1 MTPTR
6 TLSCSSWPDEG
17 RRGTEWPPVFYM
29 TVEIYKNL
37 SENSVIGKTKTLVYQ
52 APCEIKGESSII
64 NPVLILQYN
73 EQLFASN
80 YVYIPAWSR
89 YYFIDDVR
97 VLTGGRVEVSLSVD
111 VLESFKDAILELDV
125 ILSDTEQTGLNN
137 YLPSESFVVNC
148 KHKTD
153 IVNFSNGLLDNGEYI
168 LITAGG

>member
-1 MTPTR
+1 MTLTR
-6 TLSCSSWPDEG
+6 TSLCSLWHNVKEEGARKGPDS
-17 RRGTEWPPVFYM
+17 VM
-29 TVEIYKNL
+29 NIEIYKNL
-37 SENSVIGKTKTLVYQ
+37 SENSVIGKDKTLVYQ
-52 APCEIKGESSII
+52 TPCEIKGESSII
-64 NPVLILQYN
+64 NPILILQYN

-111 VLESFKDAILELDV
+111 VLESFKDSILELNV

>member
-1 MTPTR
+1 MTRGGRGPER
-6 TLSCSSWPDEG
+6 VPDSIMK
-17 RRGTEWPPVFYM
+17 VS
-29 TVEIYKNL
+29 IYKNL
-37 SENSVIGKTKTLVYQ
+37 SENSVIGKNKTLVYETE
-52 APCEIKGESSII
+52 CEIKGESSII
-64 NPVLILQYN
+64 NPVLILKYN

-80 YVYIPAWSR
+80 YVCIPSWSR

-111 VLESFKDAILELDV
+111 VLESFKDAILELNV
-125 ILSDTEQTGLNN
+125 ILSDTEQTGVNN

>member
-1 MTPTR
+1 
-6 TLSCSSWPDEG
+6 
-17 RRGTEWPPVFYM
+17 M

-37 SENSVIGKTKTLVYQ
+37 SENSVIGKNKTLVYQ
-52 APCEIKGESSII
+52 TPCEIKGESSII
-64 NPVLILQYN
+64 NPVLILQYS

-111 VLESFKDAILELDV
+111 VLESFKDSILELNV
-125 ILSDTEQTGLNN
+125 ILSDTEKTGVNN

>member
-1 MTPTR
+1 MN
-6 TLSCSSWPDEG
+6 
-17 RRGTEWPPVFYM
+17 
-29 TVEIYKNL
+29 VEIYKNL
-37 SENSVIGKTKTLVYQ
+37 SENSVIGKIKTLVYSTE
-52 APCEIKGESSII
+52 CDIKGESSII
-64 NPVLILQYN
+64 NPVLILKYN
-73 EQLFASN
+73 EKIFESN
-80 YVYIPAWSR
+80 YIYIPAWSR

-111 VLESFKDAILELDV
+111 VLESFKDSILELNV

>member
-1 MTPTR
+1 MKGGGGPKG
-6 TLSCSSWPDEG
+6 SPFSI
-17 RRGTEWPPVFYM
+17 M
-29 TVEIYKNL
+29 KVEIYKNL
-37 SENSVIGKTKTLVYQ
+37 SENSVIGKNKTLVYETE
-52 APCEIKGESSII
+52 CEIKGESSII

-80 YVYIPAWSR
+80 YVYIPAWGR

-97 VLTGGRVEVSLSVD
+97 VMTGGRVEVSLSVD
-111 VLESFKDAILELDV
+111 VLESFKAPILELNV
-125 ILSDTEQTGLNN
+125 ILSDTEQTGINN